1 MAAETGFLYDFAR
14 LLHETDEV
22 GGEISNTYAV
32 STQDEF
38 GDLLSED
45 GEQLTHQY
53 DAMANTNAL
62 LDDSGVLQANY
73 KYYAF
78 GQVSSFSVE
87 GDYWASLTVDQWWN
101 MTVDQW
107 WGLPAQLTTH
117 MLAGGRK
124 QYYLDPDTQLYLL
137 GGGVNGRYYD
147 PNTARFLSEDP
158 IRQQSGDVNLF
169 AYVQDNPIN
178 RLN

>member
-1 MAAETGFLYDFAR
+1 M
-14 LLHETDEV
+14 
-22 GGEISNTYAV
+22 
-32 STQDEF
+32 
-38 GDLLSED
+38 LSED

-87 GDYWASLTVDQWWN
+87 GDYWASLSVDQWWN
-101 MTVDQW
+101 LTVDQW

-117 MLAGGRK
+117 MLAGGSLCVRGPSRPSFE
-124 QYYLDPDTQLYLL
+124 QVQQRALRHWTL
-137 GGGVNGRYYD
+137 GER
-147 PNTARFLSEDP
+147 AAFHLR
-158 IRQQSGDVNLF
+158 
-169 AYVQDNPIN
+169 
-178 RLN
+178 